1 MSEVRPAEKTA
12 RSDNTPVH
20 QSCASGQLCG
30 EDQESDRK
38 HNQLLYQYFGMLY
51 TEPDVHYTA
60 GAKKLA
66 TCSWFYDRRS
76 EEGPFVVICPPA
88 LDRMLEMGV
97 VCQRNSSDMTI
108 THFSFSLLAR
118 QTSRRDFPWPRDE
131 TR

>member
-51 TEPDVHYTA
+51 TEPDVHYIFFLFACTA
-60 GAKKLA
+60 NKPPSFFMAPGRDALMKVASDDLVGQVQAPGGACLWLGKSYL
-66 TCSWFYDRRS
+66 
-76 EEGPFVVICPPA
+76 
-88 LDRMLEMGV
+88 
-97 VCQRNSSDMTI
+97 
-108 THFSFSLLAR
+108 SFLVPL
-118 QTSRRDFPWPRDE
+118 
-131 TR
+131 